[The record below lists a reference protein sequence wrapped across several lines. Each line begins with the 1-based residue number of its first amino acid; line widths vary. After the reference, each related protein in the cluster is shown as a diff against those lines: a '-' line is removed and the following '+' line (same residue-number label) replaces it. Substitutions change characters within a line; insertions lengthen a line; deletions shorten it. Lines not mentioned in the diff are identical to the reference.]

1 MKMIIA
7 IVGDDDSD
15 QVTKTLTSASYRVT
29 TIGSTGGFLRK
40 GQSTMLIG
48 VEDEALENA
57 LKTLRT
63 CFPPTSEE
71 GEKRC
76 TIFVLNVNQSHHF

>member
-7 IVGDDDSD
+7 IVGDDDSER
-15 QVTKTLTSASYRVT
+15 VTKTLTGAEFRVT

-48 VEDEALENA
+48 VEDAALDKALEV
-57 LKTLRT
+57 LRS
-63 CFPPTSEE
+63 CFPADPNTKET
-71 GEKRC
+71 RC
-76 TIFVLNVNQSHHF
+76 IIFVLNVDQSHHF

>member
-15 QVTKTLTSASYRVT
+15 RVTKTLTGADYRVT

-48 VEDEALENA
+48 VEDELLEKALN
-57 LKTLRT
+57 TLRS
-63 CFPPTSEE
+63 CFPAVPDKT
-71 GEKRC
+71 EKRC
-76 TIFVLNVNQSHHF
+76 TIFVLNVDQSHHF

>member
-15 QVTKTLTSASYRVT
+15 RVIKTLTGASYRVT

-40 GQSTMLIG
+40 GQSTLLIG
-48 VEDEALENA
+48 VEDDVVEKALGVLRSCFPGKLEN
-57 LKTLRT
+57 
-63 CFPPTSEE
+63 
-71 GEKRC
+71 EKRC

>member
-15 QVTKTLTSASYRVT
+15 RVIKTLTGASYRVT
-29 TIGSTGGFLRK
+29 TVGSTGGFLRK
-40 GQSTMLIG
+40 GQSTLLIG
-48 VEDEALENA
+48 VEEDVVEKALEV
-57 LKTLRT
+57 LRS
-63 CFPPTSEE
+63 CFPEKQE
-71 GEKRC
+71 NEKRC

>member
-15 QVTKTLTSASYRVT
+15 RVTKTLTGASYRVT

-48 VEDEALENA
+48 VEDAQLEKALE
-57 LKTLRT
+57 TLRT
-63 CFPPTSEE
+63 CFPPVPESE
-71 GEKRC
+71 EKRC
-76 TIFVLNVNQSHHF
+76 TIFVLNVDKSDHY

>member
-15 QVTKTLTSASYRVT
+15 QVIKTLTGGGYRVT

-40 GQSTMLIG
+40 GQSTLLIG
-48 VEDEALENA
+48 VEDEIVEKALE
-57 LKTLRT
+57 LLRS
-63 CFPPTSEE
+63 CFPGKTEE
-71 GEKRC
+71 REKRC